1 MLFGKIKSSYRC
13 VAGILCFCSFICVSP
28 NMAALQDD
36 SLSCVFETESVGSG
50 ESAGKI
56 LDLNIENPNP
66 MPNPVTDVV
75 LKDITIKD
83 KKEDETKQFKKI
95 LSVVIKG
102 LISFL
107 MLPFLPDF
115 SHYIKDNDLRIGIGL
130 TETAIQYY
138 MCYQGLE
145 YICEKVDVINN

>member
-1 MLFGKIKSSYRC
+1 MLFGKIKSIYRC

-36 SLSCVFETESVGSG
+36 SLSCVLETESIGSA

-56 LDLNIENPNP
+56 LDLSIENPNS
-66 MPNPVTDVV
+66 MPNPVADVA
-75 LKDITIKD
+75 LKDIAIKD
-83 KKEDETKQFKKI
+83 REEETKRFKKI